1 MKKIYLLFLLTLL
14 PFLASADP
22 VEIDGIYYNLDSKA
36 KTAEVTENPN
46 KYSGNIDIP
55 KIVTY
60 QEVSYNVTS
69 IRYSAFSF
77 CIGLTSIIIPNS
89 VTSIGS
95 SAFTDCTALTSISIP
110 NSVTT
115 IRYNTFEGCYSLT
128 SVTIPNSVTSI
139 ERSVFEGCS
148 ALTSVT
154 VPNSV
159 TSIGDGAFKGCTS
172 LTSVSIPNSVTSIE
186 GNAFSR
192 CTALTSVKVESG
204 NPKYDSRE
212 NCNAIIETASNTLVT
227 GCKNTIIPKKVTSIG
242 QDAFWGCSGLTSVTI
257 PNRVES
263 IKPRAFGECS
273 GLTSVTIPNS
283 VKSIEMLAF
292 AACSGLN
299 SIKVESD
306 NPKYDS
312 RNNCNAII
320 ETASNTLIAGCKNT
334 IIPSDVISIGLD
346 AFSGCSGLTSVTI
359 PNSVTSIGDGA
370 FGGCTG
376 LTSATIPNSVTFIGG
391 FAFSGCKKLTLL
403 KIGSGT
409 NKIDYY
415 AFENCP
421 ELTDVYCYAEKVPN
435 TSREAFINII
445 NSIMTFEV
453 NATLHVP
460 EGSVDAYKAVVPWS
474 YFKNIVAI
482 EATGIKNLEGT
493 TAGPFD
499 VYDLSGRK
507 VLTHVTSLEGMPN
520 GIYIVNGKKI
530 LKK

>member
-1 MKKIYLLFLLTLL
+1 
-14 PFLASADP
+14 
-22 VEIDGIYYNLDSKA
+22 
-36 KTAEVTENPN
+36 
-46 KYSGNIDIP
+46 
-55 KIVTY
+55 
-60 QEVSYNVTS
+60 
-69 IRYSAFSF
+69 
-77 CIGLTSIIIPNS
+77 
-89 VTSIGS
+89 
-95 SAFTDCTALTSISIP
+95 
-110 NSVTT
+110 
-115 IRYNTFEGCYSLT
+115 
-128 SVTIPNSVTSI
+128 
-139 ERSVFEGCS
+139 
-148 ALTSVT
+148 
-154 VPNSV
+154 
-159 TSIGDGAFKGCTS
+159 
-172 LTSVSIPNSVTSIE
+172 
-186 GNAFSR
+186 
-192 CTALTSVKVESG
+192 
-204 NPKYDSRE
+204 
-212 NCNAIIETASNTLVT
+212 
-227 GCKNTIIPKKVTSIG
+227 
-242 QDAFWGCSGLTSVTI
+242 
-257 PNRVES
+257 
-263 IKPRAFGECS
+263 
-273 GLTSVTIPNS
+273 
-283 VKSIEMLAF
+283 MLAF

-334 IIPSDVISIGLD
+334 IIPSDVIYIGLD

-376 LTSATIPNSVTFIGG
+376 LTSVTIPNSVTFIGG

-493 TAGPFD
+493 AAGPFD